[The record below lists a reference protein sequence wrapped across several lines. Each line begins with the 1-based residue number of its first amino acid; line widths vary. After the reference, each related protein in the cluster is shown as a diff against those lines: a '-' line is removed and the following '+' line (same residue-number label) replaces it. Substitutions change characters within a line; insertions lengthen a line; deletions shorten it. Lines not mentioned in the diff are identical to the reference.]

1 MFRGDESEVM
11 GQVSSDWLVRCCE
24 PLSRKCRDRDGSE
37 SWRMCVGTGA
47 VIRAS
52 LLAGCGLVALIG
64 FARAADM
71 PVKAP
76 PPSVPSA
83 YDWTGFYLGG
93 HFGYAGGSSRW
104 SATSPGAPVATGSID
119 FFNSF
124 DAFNGSGSY
133 AERFQ
138 AGYNYMLPSRW
149 LVGVEA
155 DVSFPNTVGGT
166 ATVASPIAGLASY
179 AEQVEFSSTLRG
191 RVGYAP
197 NSGTGHWLLYAT
209 GGLAWSY
216 DQFSRTQIAGGGL
229 PAGTVENSFMT
240 PRVGGAVGA
249 GVEYALPGNWTAR
262 LEYLFVNYGNR
273 SVTFPASGQ
282 RFDSDLTLNEVRL
295 GLNYRLGA
303 DAKSSGNQSSGN
315 QPSDNKADSP
325 ALETDNFAV
334 HGQTT
339 FLEQYAFPFRNPY
352 SGTNSF
358 IPNVGRETADATAYV
373 GLRPW
378 QGGEIWID
386 PEIDQGFG
394 LSNTLGVAGFTSGE
408 AYKVGASVPYARVPR
423 YFLRQTIDLGGDSQK
438 VDGGLNQFSGS
449 QTANRLVITVGKFS
463 VTDVFDNNKYA
474 HDPRNDFMNWSL
486 ADTGTF
492 DYAADAWGFS
502 YGAAAEWYQG
512 DWTVRGGIFDL
523 SNVPNSPDLD
533 PSFNQFQWIGEIE
546 RRYELWGQPGK
557 IAVTG
562 FLSRGRMGSYTDA
575 LALGAATATIP
586 STAAV
591 RQYTSRGGVSIN
603 IEQQITE
610 QLGAFLR
617 AGWANGNLEP
627 YEFTDIDRT
636 VAAGLSLNGKSWG
649 RPDDTVAIAGVVNGI
664 SGNHQAYFAA
674 GGLGI
679 LIGDGMLPNPGLE
692 QIVEAYYSYALTSA
706 VKLTADY
713 QFIANPAYNTDR
725 GPANVISGRFHYQ
738 F

>member
-1 MFRGDESEVM
+1 
-11 GQVSSDWLVRCCE
+11 
-24 PLSRKCRDRDGSE
+24 
-37 SWRMCVGTGA
+37 
-47 VIRAS
+47 
-52 LLAGCGLVALIG
+52 
-64 FARAADM
+64 M

-76 PPSVPSA
+76 PPSAPSA

-93 HFGYAGGSSRW
+93 HLGYAGGSSRW
-104 SATSPGAPVATGSID
+104 SATSTGAPTTTGTLD

-133 AERFQ
+133 FEGFQ
-138 AGYNYMLPSRW
+138 AGYNTMLPSR
-149 LVGVEA
+149 LLLGVEA
-155 DVSFPNTVGGT
+155 DVSFPSTVGGA
-166 ATVASPIAGLASY
+166 ATVASPVAGLASY
-179 AEQVEFSSTLRG
+179 SEQVEYSGMLRA
-191 RVGYAP
+191 RIGYAP
-197 NSGTGHWLLYAT
+197 NFGTGHWLFYAT

-216 DQFSRTQIAGGGL
+216 DQFTRTQIAGGVA
-229 PAGTVENSFMT
+229 PAGTVENLFAVS
-240 PRVGGAVGA
+240 RVGGAAGA

-262 LEYLFVNYGNR
+262 LEYLFIDYGNR
-273 SVTFPASGQ
+273 SVTFPIGAQ
-282 RFDSDLTLNEVRL
+282 RFGSDLTLSELRL
-295 GLNYRLGA
+295 GLNYKLGGDA
-303 DAKSSGNQSSGN
+303 AKSSG
-315 QPSDNKADSP
+315 NKADSP
-325 ALETDNFAV
+325 ALETDNFAI

-339 FLEQYAFPFRNPY
+339 FLEQYVFPFRNPY
-352 SGTNSF
+352 SGGNSLT
-358 IPNVGRETADATAYV
+358 PNIGRETADATAYV

-378 QGGEIWID
+378 QGAEIWID

-408 AYKVGASVPYARVPR
+408 AYKVGAAVPYARVPR
-423 YFLRQTIDLGGDSQK
+423 YFIRQTIDFGGDSQK
-438 VDGGLNQFSGS
+438 IDGGANQFSGS

-463 VTDVFDNNKYA
+463 PTDVFDTNKYA
-474 HDPRNDFMNWSL
+474 HDPRGDFMNWSL

-512 DWTVRGGIFDL
+512 DWTMRGGIFDL
-523 SNVPNSPDLD
+523 SNVPNSTSLD
-533 PSFNQFQWIGEIE
+533 PSFDQFQWIGEIE
-546 RRYELWGQPGK
+546 RRYEIWGQPGK
-557 IAVTG
+557 VAITG
-562 FLSRGRMGSYTDA
+562 FLSRGRMGSYADAIA
-575 LALGAATATIP
+575 LAAATGGVP

-591 RQYTSRGGVSIN
+591 RQYTSRAGVSLN

-610 QLGAFLR
+610 QLGAFVR

-649 RPDDTVAIAGVVNGI
+649 RPDDTVGIAGVVNGI
-664 SGNHQAYFAA
+664 SGIHQTYFNA

-679 LIGDGMLPNPGLE
+679 LIGDGMLPHPGLE
-692 QIVEAYYSYALTSA
+692 QIFETYYSYALTSS
-706 VKLTADY
+706 VRLTADY